1 MALPGVPRS
10 KRVIFVEELIG
21 LLLEE
26 GLDEITKS
34 EYDRLYKMIME
45 TMDSI
50 TPVPEKIEEID
61 TEKKPGGC

>member
-10 KRVIFVEELIG
+10 NRIIFVEELIG

-34 EYDRLYKMIME
+34 EYDRLCKMITE

-50 TPVPEKIEEID
+50 TPVPEEIEKKD

>member
-10 KRVIFVEELIG
+10 NRIIFVEELIG

-26 GLDEITKS
+26 GLGEITKS
-34 EYDRLYKMIME
+34 EYDRLYKMITE

-50 TPVPEKIEEID
+50 TPVPEKIEEKD